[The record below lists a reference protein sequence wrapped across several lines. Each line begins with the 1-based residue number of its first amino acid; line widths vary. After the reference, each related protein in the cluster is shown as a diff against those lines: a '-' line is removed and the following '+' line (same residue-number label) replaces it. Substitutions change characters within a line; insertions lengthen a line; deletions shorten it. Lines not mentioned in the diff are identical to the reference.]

1 MERMHLGH
9 RAFHVISQAPWSTAT
24 LKIFWKLE
32 HNPAKR
38 HPSDGRRRGGR
49 RAAGLFGPSYLSFF
63 ADHDVSADKILAV
76 ATAGTQPDR
85 HVDRLEVLSKIFW
98 KLFILWNRLVNR
110 QRRPTDHSMPA

>member
-1 MERMHLGH
+1 MGG
-9 RAFHVISQAPWSTAT
+9 AVA
-24 LKIFWKLE
+24 
-32 HNPAKR
+32 
-38 HPSDGRRRGGR
+38 DGVQLPCSVRFTGI
-49 RAAGLFGPSYLSFF
+49 FF

-98 KLFILWNRLVNR
+98 KLFVLWNRLVKR